1 MGKLGRANRPLH
13 NGRSYFL
20 LLAYTQESAEPE
32 ESASFWVTVTEML
45 ATGAELGVYS

>member
-20 LLAYTQESAEPE
+20 LLAYTQESAGPK